1 MNYNFKRQHAFSDR
15 QRESIR
21 VRNSYPDRIPVICER
36 SDLASA
42 DCPYIDKKKYLVPG
56 DVTVGQFISI
66 IRLELYLLDAFAIF
80 SKSNEYP
87 LYVLR
92 LS

>member
-1 MNYNFKRQHAFSDR
+1 MNYNFKHQHAFSDR

-42 DCPYIDKKKYLVPG
+42 DCPYIDKKN
-56 DVTVGQFISI
+56 I
-66 IRLELYLLDAFAIF
+66 
-80 SKSNEYP
+80 
-87 LYVLR
+87 
-92 LS
+92 